1 MKRIF
6 AMLAA
11 CVLTVSAICQ
21 TAVFAAF
28 SDVTD
33 TNPYKDAITTLTKLS
48 VIEGYGDNTFKPE
61 NSITRAEFTK
71 IIVFTLGF
79 QNLTY
84 TQYDYTDIDG
94 NWAKDY
100 IQTAS
105 NLGIIAGF
113 GDGIF
118 DPDSPVTYEQAL
130 KMVVCALGYEQF
142 TQELESD
149 MDNWASKY
157 IREAVTIGL
166 TNDITGL
173 QFSDS
178 APRGVVAQIIY
189 NALNVE
195 LYDFNGQSWVKSGRT
210 LLHDY
215 LKADMVK
222 GILVG
227 VSDSVTEECTRE
239 LGEDDMDILTQG
251 GDEVI
256 INFYEYTQNKE
267 DISKYLG
274 TTLTVYYRESTI
286 SDEKMLIIIDDETIK
301 NSNID
306 LKYDDIDSLSGTN
319 LKYYD
324 DNNRS
329 KNVKLRDEDL
339 TVRYNGKNV
348 AADSAVTLTNP
359 VTKESETFTRQQAL
373 EMWLTPDSDYF
384 IYGDV
389 KLTDS
394 GSDGVIDMVQIND
407 YETIVALSAPSSS
420 DYRITDKLVTGN
432 YLILDP
438 QSANYEYTITKNGSS
453 IPVTSI
459 AANDV
464 MLYAESLDGSYYS
477 VIVTNKTVSGSITS
491 MASSKNRM
499 TINGT
504 SYAIGDRC
512 EAYIKEKDN
521 KEIKA
526 GISGTFYLDALDTA
540 VYGTIAQEAV
550 SPYAYIA
557 NAFYDYDEGGKSY
570 ITVYAPNV
578 SASSAASYPLKSK
591 IKLNGSSVDSEAALD
606 RLLTSASYADNETE
620 YADKIYGAGKTPN
633 IPEYAQPA
641 RVTVQN
647 GEVTAIVTLTSD
659 EIADENND
667 TEKLVECKGIGQYTY
682 SSNSFTQ
689 NGKTSFSVNS
699 NTTVL
704 YVPSDRT
711 TKNKYA
717 KKTPS
722 SAFTSGDSYYLEAY
736 DINSSKVAGLI
747 ILYGN
752 DGSLTQ
758 VKKDTDFSVIA
769 SQPEETYSE
778 QTDSAELKFD
788 VFAGT
793 TGTPKSWTTY
803 DRNEFSDVEVGD
815 VIQFAY
821 DSDNLIQGRVN
832 NIRFSDIA
840 AVLDGEEY
848 DGQKYNWAEPLTPSE
863 DNNYQKYK
871 FDYRFKKAGSDED
884 EMFTSS
890 SLGTIPYS
898 RACMYNVSQVLTDEN
913 KLFVTKSGFSKDEG
927 GAFVLDDS
935 DYEEVNITSSTKI
948 LRMEDDREEISRY
961 AAGTETAMTINDL
974 KDAKNYGTECSKI
987 LVCLSKGT
995 AKMIVV
1001 YN

>member
-1 MKRIF
+1 
-6 AMLAA
+6 
-11 CVLTVSAICQ
+11 
-21 TAVFAAF
+21 
-28 SDVTD
+28 
-33 TNPYKDAITTLTKLS
+33 
-48 VIEGYGDNTFKPE
+48 
-61 NSITRAEFTK
+61 
-71 IIVFTLGF
+71 
-79 QNLTY
+79 
-84 TQYDYTDIDG
+84 
-94 NWAKDY
+94 
-100 IQTAS
+100 
-105 NLGIIAGF
+105 
-113 GDGIF
+113 
-118 DPDSPVTYEQAL
+118 
-130 KMVVCALGYEQF
+130 MVVCALGYEQF